1 MHKPLRDDFS
11 KNDAIDGSPPTIPLS
26 EYVASHQGPTTPANS
41 PISQRAAS
49 PLLSDEPPS
58 LNITLHTPLPHISPP
73 GSAHAIRDNQQVH
86 PIPILLPPMSSLTG
100 LTPSHSPKGAQ
111 GSPEHTV
118 LQMSRTVEKKEYS
131 QKTSTTE
138 PLVDRTNDAAKVASN
153 IIHDI

>member
-1 MHKPLRDDFS
+1 MHKPLRDDLS

-100 LTPSHSPKGAQ
+100 LTPSHSPKGVQ

-118 LQMSRTVEKKEYS
+118 LQMSPTVEKKEYS